1 MSFAEFPKALYW
13 DLNIFINGIFL
24 VFENSDISNFAYD
37 STLYS
42 HSSNLP
48 LILSNLE
55 PDLRNLLYWFKIN
68 SLKAN
73 PAKFQF
79 VIFGKK
85 NHLKY
90 SRKIGSITVKG
101 SDEVELLGITID
113 KVLNFRKHRKLMP
126 PYPVQTSWF

>member
-13 DLNIFINGIFL
+13 DLNIFINDIFL

-42 HSSNLP
+42 HSSNIP

-55 PDLRNLLYWFKIN
+55 PELKWFKIN

-79 VIFGKK
+79 VILGKK

-90 SRKIGSITVKG
+90 SQKIGSITVKE

-113 KVLNFRKHRKLMP
+113 KVLNFRKHRKFMS

>member
-1 MSFAEFPKALYW
+1 MSFAEFLKALYW
-13 DLNIFINGIFL
+13 DLNIFINDVFL

-42 HSSNLP
+42 HGSNLP

-79 VIFGKK
+79 MILGKK

-90 SRKIGSITVKG
+90 SRKIGSITVKE

-113 KVLNFRKHRKLMP
+113 KVLNFRKHRKFMP
-126 PYPVQTSWF
+126 PCPVQTSWF